1 MSLSLLLTTILKHY
15 TEGPPGK
22 SWDLKFHLSVAAL
35 KNNDGMQKLPIEEAR
50 KQFDQYIGQI
60 KSPSNVVVKEV
71 VLDERYRQKSRIYLE
86 KGLKQ
91 YEDVLDEKW
100 KEPSDRLHGEW
111 VYTKEESKNNEFDKV
126 ILHMH
131 GGGYFLGTP
140 KSERTLT
147 AICSEHTKTRVL
159 SIDYRLSPENQFP
172 AALCDS
178 VAAYLYL
185 INPESDAGFKPIN
198 PKKIVFLGG
207 SAGGGLI
214 LATLLFLRDAGLPLP
229 GGAVALSPWV
239 DLTHSMPSFLDAEID
254 KADIV
259 PKILGFRKIGPS
271 SPIADESIANAKA
284 LSDKIAQKK
293 PNIVGH
299 PSFTEI
305 PQIQLYCANEA
316 LAIPY
321 VSPML
326 AESLGD
332 LPPILC
338 QVGGLERLRDEAIL
352 FSHKAANPHE
362 YQLPSY
368 ATKNFKKSP
377 FKNPTKVILEVYDEM
392 PHAWH
397 LFTFSKHSQIAFERC
412 CNFINRVIS
421 IEGENT
427 SMTDLFKED
436 VASSSISIS
445 PSFIAMRI
453 GTNGEIKELNETDRD
468 CLKWDKIG
476 VVPKEV

>member
-293 PNIVGH
+293 PNI
-299 PSFTEI
+299 
-305 PQIQLYCANEA
+305 
-316 LAIPY
+316 
-321 VSPML
+321 
-326 AESLGD
+326 
-332 LPPILC
+332 
-338 QVGGLERLRDEAIL
+338 
-352 FSHKAANPHE
+352 
-362 YQLPSY
+362 
-368 ATKNFKKSP
+368 
-377 FKNPTKVILEVYDEM
+377 
-392 PHAWH
+392 

-427 SMTDLFKED
+427 SMIDLFKED

-453 GTNGEIKELNETDRD
+453 GTNGEIKELNEADRD

-476 VVPKEV
+476 VVPKE